1 MNAKQIKISRLVI
14 AKIRQYAAEDSI
26 VSKWENSVYG
36 EIQKITN
43 PKKGVL
49 GEDLVR
55 AWLDDLG
62 YLAENH
68 GYNRRRGGGNF
79 DLLVLIDN
87 QLERI
92 EVKLATEDRSG
103 KYQIN
108 WIPIEPNVV
117 TLVVFLCIAPDAVY
131 LGVKPHDEL
140 LAWVANPMPG
150 KTLTA
155 VPPNNPTHRK
165 WTTSAKNAGLTEIVT
180 LDDVKTVFD
189 DAINRFI
196 AAKRARN

>member
-1 MNAKQIKISRLVI
+1 MNAKKVKVSRAVI
-14 AKIRQYAAEDSI
+14 AKIREYAKEDSI

-49 GEDLVR
+49 GEDLVS

-62 YLAENH
+62 YLAEGR
-68 GYNRRRGGGNF
+68 GYDRRRGGGNF

-87 QLERI
+87 ELEKI
-92 EVKLATEDRSG
+92 EVKLATEDSSG

-108 WIPIEPNVV
+108 WIPVEPGVV
-117 TLVVFLCIAPDAVY
+117 ALVVFLCISPDSIY
-131 LGVKPHDEL
+131 LGVKPHSEL
-140 LAWVANPMPG
+140 LSWVENPKPG

-155 VPPNNPTHRK
+155 VPPTNTTHRK
-165 WTTSAKNAGLTEIVT
+165 WTTSLKNAGFTEIVT
-180 LDDVKTVFD
+180 LDDVKRVFD
-189 DAINRFI
+189 DAMDKFI
-196 AAKRARN
+196 AEKNK

>member
-1 MNAKQIKISRLVI
+1 MNASQVKISRQVI
-14 AKIRQYAAEDSI
+14 TKIRQYAAEDSI
-26 VSKWENSVYG
+26 ANRWENTVYG
-36 EIQKITN
+36 EIHKISN

-92 EVKLATEDRSG
+92 EVKLATEDSSG

-108 WIPIEPNVV
+108 WIPIEPGIVA
-117 TLVVFLCIAPDAVY
+117 LVVFLCIAPDAVY
-131 LGVKPHDEL
+131 LGVKPHAEL
-140 LAWVANPMPG
+140 LAWAANPTRG

-155 VPPNNPTHRK
+155 VPPHNPTHRK
-165 WTTSAKNAGLTEIVT
+165 WTTSAKNAGFTEIVT

-189 DAINRFI
+189 DAIDQFI
-196 AAKRARN
+196 ARKKP

>member
-1 MNAKQIKISRLVI
+1 MNAKQVKISRLVI
-14 AKIRQYAAEDSI
+14 TKIREYAAQDSI

-68 GYNRRRGGGNF
+68 GYNRQRGGGNF

-87 QLERI
+87 QLEKI
-92 EVKLATEDRSG
+92 EVKLATEDSSG

-117 TLVVFLCIAPDAVY
+117 ALVVFVCISPDAVY

-140 LAWVANPMPG
+140 LSWVANPTPG

-165 WTTSAKNAGLTEIVT
+165 WTTSASNAGLAEIVT
-180 LDDVKTVFD
+180 LDDVKEVFD
-189 DAINRFI
+189 EAINRFI
-196 AAKRARN
+196 AGKRK

>member
-1 MNAKQIKISRLVI
+1 MNAKQVKISRQVI
-14 AKIRQYAAEDSI
+14 TKIREYAAADSI

-49 GEDLVR
+49 GEDLVM

-68 GYNRRRGGGNF
+68 GYDRQRGGGNF

-87 QLERI
+87 RLEKI
-92 EVKLATEDRSG
+92 EVKLATEDSSG

-117 TLVVFLCIAPDAVY
+117 ALVVFLCISPDAVY

-140 LAWVANPMPG
+140 LAWVANPKPG

-165 WTTSAKNAGLTEIVT
+165 WTTSARNAGLTEIVT
-180 LDDVKTVFD
+180 LDDVKKVFD
-189 DAINRFI
+189 NAINQFI
-196 AAKRARN
+196 AGKRE